1 MANTLDYN
9 AKLWTLGNDDILRTS
24 PIKLR
29 SIFLIPGTKG
39 DGISFYQRNPQDAA
53 VDDISGMNATVTNN
67 ETITDADTS
76 TPPLFTNAAVGDW
89 VYISTTSS
97 GNNQG
102 IWRYITGVDSGN
114 NDYIT
119 VEKVNWGNLTN
130 DTTEIYNLQVY
141 NPNLCLVMQTDDFAD
156 TSKGDDGTAFDAS
169 ITNSFRD
176 FGDKGRWFQNL
187 GMTGFA
193 SGSAIYVEIM

>member
-9 AKLWTLGNDDILRTS
+9 SKFFTLTEDDILRTS

-29 SIFLIPGTKG
+29 SIFLVPGTKG

-53 VDDISGMNATVTNN
+53 VDEISGMNATVTSN

-89 VYISTTSS
+89 VYIHDTST
-97 GNNQG
+97 GNNQD
-102 IWRYITGVDSGN
+102 IWRYITAVDSGN

-119 VEKVNWGNLTN
+119 INKATWGDLTDESGVYN
-130 DTTEIYNLQVY
+130 MEIY
-141 NPNLCLVMQTDDFAD
+141 NPNLCLIMETDDPAD
-156 TSKGDDGTAFDAS
+156 TSVGNGSTEYDAS
-169 ITNSFRD
+169 IYNSFRD
-176 FGDKGRWFQNL
+176 LGCKGRWFQNL
-187 GMTGFA
+187 GMKGFQ
-193 SGSAIYVEIM
+193 SNSVIYVELM